1 MAISLCQCGTLLT
14 SGGWSR
20 LVLAS
25 RLSRATPYSAIGY
38 QTRAERGARGP
49 GQSSIRP
56 GFLPHMAPSP
66 SLPVTPLPRSR
77 TAAVRRWRRGRA
89 VITSQQTG
97 CHPSSG
103 RRSAAVA
110 CAERATRHSVVGA
123 AECVRA
129 CAFMQCHCR
138 CRVAKRD
145 LSSASRVYT
154 PLRAVVHSCLAQH
167 WRVPRKDLDS
177 LLRQRFLER
186 FCRLSGERPSGHC
199 LHFLDLLL
207 HGLVLVLQALQVGA
221 RANADFRHADP
232 TAGGRREAVTP
243 SRASLLGAWRAGGL
257 ELSWPP
263 PGFGLRTRLLR
274 RPARPLLRVTAS
286 AAT

>member
-56 GFLPHMAPSP
+56 GFLPHMAPPSP

-123 AECVRA
+123 AECVRGHSCSA
-129 CAFMQCHCR
+129 TAGAGLQRGICPPHLGCTRHSEPWSTPASLSTGGFHERILIPFCGN
-138 CRVAKRD
+138 VF
-145 LSSASRVYT
+145 SSAS
-154 PLRAVVHSCLAQH
+154 
-167 WRVPRKDLDS
+167 
-177 LLRQRFLER
+177 
-186 FCRLSGERPSGHC
+186 
-199 LHFLDLLL
+199 
-207 HGLVLVLQALQVGA
+207 VG
-221 RANADFRHADP
+221 
-232 TAGGRREAVTP
+232 
-243 SRASLLGAWRAGGL
+243 
-257 ELSWPP
+257 
-263 PGFGLRTRLLR
+263 
-274 RPARPLLRVTAS
+274 
-286 AAT
+286 